1 MKVRKKPDST
11 KSVKT
16 KPAPHSL
23 LHHFKEGKD
32 LLKLPSEAKLF
43 SQGELGDAIYFI
55 QTGRV
60 RLTVVSVRSK
70 EAVLA
75 VLGPF
80 DFLGEECLVGNSRRT
95 TTATSMGNSTVFR
108 IEKKTMLKAL
118 HGSPRFS
125 EEFIGSLLTRTL
137 NLEEDLCDQ
146 LFNHSERRLACA
158 LLKLTHRWEKA
169 SLVDSELLSIT
180 REMLAKMVG
189 TSRSKISVFLTKF
202 RKLGLVDY
210 KGSGS
215 ITVKAKLL
223 TEAVLHD

>member
-1 MKVRKKPDST
+1 MKVIREAASS

-23 LHHFKEGKD
+23 LRHFKEGKY
-32 LLKLPSEAKLF
+32 LLKLPSKAKLF
-43 SQGELGDAIYFI
+43 SQGERGDAIYFI

-60 RLTVVSVRSK
+60 RLTVVSVRRK
-70 EAVLA
+70 KAVLA

-80 DFLGEECLVGNSRRT
+80 DFLGEECLVVNSRRT
-95 TTATSMGNSTVFR
+95 STATSMGNSTVFR

-118 HGSPRFS
+118 HGSPKFS
-125 EEFIGSLLTRTL
+125 EEFIGSLLARTL

-158 LLKLTHRWEKA
+158 LLKLTRRWEKP
-169 SLVDSELLSIT
+169 SLVESQLLSIT
-180 REMLAKMVG
+180 RETLAEMVG
-189 TSRSKISVFLTKF
+189 TSRSKINVFLTKF
-202 RKLGLVDY
+202 RRLGLVDY